1 MFKSDHILCIS
12 ASMAEI
18 HIECLP
24 DQVTIFHKNERLIV
38 RSAVT
43 FNLQVFYPTV
53 GSFRASEKNMLLKL

>member
-1 MFKSDHILCIS
+1 
-12 ASMAEI
+12 MAEI